1 MSTIKG
7 YLVASTTASED
18 CKYAGIAKYSAWP
31 LDVCDSKQ
39 AAGLAEEQFNQWLA
53 SPQSNLI
60 LSKDYGLIDRYMQ
73 QCGIENIPVQLFWLS
88 ADAEIPAIP
97 GTIKKKLFVFMG
109 WDYLAS
115 VDASYLFDDGDYFF
129 AQHPRELSDV
139 QCRMTKYGLFASHE
153 DALQYSKARK
163 KYHQG
168 IDRIE
173 QVGEEYFMAVYYAVD
188 CQTQ

>member
-1 MSTIKG
+1 
-7 YLVASTTASED
+7 
-18 CKYAGIAKYSAWP
+18 
-31 LDVCDSKQ
+31 
-39 AAGLAEEQFNQWLA
+39 
-53 SPQSNLI
+53 
-60 LSKDYGLIDRYMQ
+60 MQ